1 MLMENVFFNRKTN
14 IDFIDLLS
22 RPEVTTSS
30 KIKRSEEKRLR
41 ARTKR
46 RKKKT

>member
-1 MLMENVFFNRKTN
+1 MLMENVFFNWKTN

-22 RPEVTTSS
+22 RPEVTTCS
-30 KIKRSEEKRLR
+30 KIKRSEEKRLK